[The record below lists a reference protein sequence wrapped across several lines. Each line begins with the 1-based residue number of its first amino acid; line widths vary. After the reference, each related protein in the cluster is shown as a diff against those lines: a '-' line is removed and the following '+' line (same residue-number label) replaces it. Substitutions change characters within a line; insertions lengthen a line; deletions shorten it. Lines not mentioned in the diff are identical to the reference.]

1 MGAMCSGERSKADDT
16 KSPSH
21 QQCIGS
27 NTWGRHNPQAVKHS
41 GSDGLLVAPEY
52 TYNSC
57 QPVLNY
63 FSNTKFETDL
73 FIKETSGFK
82 LKKKKKTQKESI
94 KAK

>member
-21 QQCIGS
+21 QQGIGS
-27 NTWGRHNPQAVKHS
+27 NRWGRHNPQPAKHN
-41 GSDGLLVAPEY
+41 GGDRLLVAPEY

-82 LKKKKKTQKESI
+82 LKKKKKTQKKSI